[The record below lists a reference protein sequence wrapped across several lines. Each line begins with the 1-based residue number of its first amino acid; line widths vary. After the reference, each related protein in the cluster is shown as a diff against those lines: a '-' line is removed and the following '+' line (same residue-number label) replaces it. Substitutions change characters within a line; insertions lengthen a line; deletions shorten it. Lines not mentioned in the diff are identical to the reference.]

1 LKLTPVSKHFEKENI
16 RLILKLIFQAAEKM
30 PSAILFIAVHST
42 MIKLDLELFK
52 GTVSPD

>member
-1 LKLTPVSKHFEKENI
+1 MKLMPVSKHFEKENI

-30 PSAILFIAVHST
+30 PSVILFIAVHST
-42 MIKLDLELFK
+42 MIKLDLELLK